1 MTVEKKRFYVE
12 NKNILEIQYP
22 TLILCK
28 WFQHLMSVYIA
39 LAPAKIDRERIK
51 IVFNMDCREK
61 LLDEYIIHSNHHLI
75 AILLAFQE
83 VT

>member
-1 MTVEKKRFYVE
+1 
-12 NKNILEIQYP
+12 
-22 TLILCK
+22 
-28 WFQHLMSVYIA
+28 MSVYIA

-75 AILLAFQE
+75 VILLAFQE
-83 VT
+83 VTRLVWGLGNLIIWITIY